1 MRRAASGD
9 GSVLQVQL
17 EELQQRCRTLES
29 AVTQSETEKRD
40 LMEHLGKLIQAVDE
54 RDAKLKQQVGVC
66 LGATPIIQCLALQV
80 AAEAGVRAEFDASTA
95 ALNRTIQQLTAAL
108 ADKTQQL
115 EQQSLRNQQLTLDI
129 ANAAKA
135 LETKQGE
142 LATALADLQV
152 KCQCDVMCCCVM

>member
-1 MRRAASGD
+1 MQRAASGD

-54 RDAKLKQQVGVC
+54 RDAKLKQQVGVY

-80 AAEAGVRAEFDASTA
+80 TAEAGVRAEFDASTA
-95 ALNRTIQQLTAAL
+95 ALNRTMQQLTAAL

-115 EQQSLRNQQLTLDI
+115 EQQSLRNQQLTVDI
-129 ANAAKA
+129 ALAANA

-142 LATALADLQV
+142 HATALADLQV
-152 KCQCDVMCCCVM
+152 KCQCDVMC